1 MYRLGISV
9 SVLALLLCATLFNTR
24 YLHGFT
30 EKLVTTLQ
38 QAEESVSNED
48 RATAIQKTQDA
59 FNLWQSHEAYLH
71 VSLNHSEIDD
81 ILLAFNEVQQLLIA
95 PEHGGEYFSAN
106 AQLITRIK
114 LLYEM
119 EAFTLKNVL

>member
-1 MYRLGISV
+1 MHLI
-9 SVLALLLCATLFNTR
+9 
-24 YLHGFT
+24 
-30 EKLVTTLQ
+30 
-38 QAEESVSNED
+38 
-48 RATAIQKTQDA
+48 
-59 FNLWQSHEAYLH
+59 WQSHEAYLH